1 MLELEA
7 KIHPGVAPEVPA
19 SQREFL
25 ELENDPQTKDPL
37 ARAGS
42 VEKNSELSVGQND
55 REAGVIGTGA
65 SRVGTRAVVY
75 PARDG
80 HASYHMAKR

>member
-7 KIHPGVAPEVPA
+7 KIHPGVTPEVPA

-25 ELENDPQTKDPL
+25 KLESDPQTKDSL
-37 ARAGS
+37 TKADS
-42 VEKNSELSVGQND
+42 VEKNSEVSVGEDQKETGFIGN
-55 REAGVIGTGA
+55 GV
-65 SRVGTRAVVY
+65 SRGGTRVVIY